1 MSRCSDT
8 SVNRLTEKT
17 GPLKDAVM
25 ATWQL
30 KKKKKSQLCGMCV
43 PPCLLLLLNPIRTL
57 P

>member
-30 KKKKKSQLCGMCV
+30 KKKKKKPIVRYVCASLSAAPSQSY
-43 PPCLLLLLNPIRTL
+43 
-57 P
+57 